1 MEKLVMVV
9 GGSRRRTR
17 HICRDRTPKP
27 LNLTAVAIIII
38 ITTTTTSIL
47 QQPARW
53 RNTSL
58 SPVAMLL
65 ASWWLESDLVF

>member
-38 ITTTTTSIL
+38 TTTTGIL